1 MSTLLLGL
9 HRPGST
15 LLHRLPAGAKL
26 LLLAAA
32 SIVIAV
38 VRGPA
43 SAWVAVAV
51 AVALLAWAG
60 ADPRTTLRSLR
71 GPRAQLLDVAM
82 SRVASWAASVPVSE
96 AGGHRARPPR
106 ARQPTGVAAGPGTH
120 TAEILEEWLR

>member
-1 MSTLLLGL
+1 MSALLLGL

-32 SIVIAV
+32 SILIAV

-51 AVALLAWAG
+51 AVACCWSGRA
-60 ADPRTTLRSLR
+60 PTH
-71 GPRAQLLDVAM
+71 GPPC
-82 SRVASWAASVPVSE
+82 AAC
-96 AGGHRARPPR
+96 
-106 ARQPTGVAAGPGTH
+106 AA
-120 TAEILEEWLR
+120 